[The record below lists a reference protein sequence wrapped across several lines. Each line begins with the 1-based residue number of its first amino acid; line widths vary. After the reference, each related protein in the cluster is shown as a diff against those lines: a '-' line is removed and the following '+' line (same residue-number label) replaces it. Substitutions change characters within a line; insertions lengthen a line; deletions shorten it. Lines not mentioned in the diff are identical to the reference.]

1 VGEVKRKSR
10 KPPPVIGWR
19 EWVAL
24 PDLGIE
30 RIKAKIDTGARSS
43 AIHAF
48 NLKRFE
54 RDGVRWVRFA
64 IHPHQRT
71 ARGEVV
77 VEAPVL
83 EYRRVRS
90 SGGHETNRPVIETT
104 VSWCGLEWKVELTL
118 AARDAM
124 GFRMLLGRQ
133 AIRGRMV
140 VDPGESFLGD
150 QRP

>member
-1 VGEVKRKSR
+1 M
-10 KPPPVIGWR
+10 GWR

-24 PDLGIE
+24 PDLGIA

-54 RDGVRWVRFA
+54 RDGAHWVRFA
-64 IHPHQRT
+64 IHPHQSS

-83 EYRRVRS
+83 EYRRVRT
-90 SGGHETNRPVIETT
+90 SGGHVSNRPVIVTT
-104 VSWCGLEWKVELTL
+104 VAWGGHAWKVELTL

-150 QRP
+150 QRR